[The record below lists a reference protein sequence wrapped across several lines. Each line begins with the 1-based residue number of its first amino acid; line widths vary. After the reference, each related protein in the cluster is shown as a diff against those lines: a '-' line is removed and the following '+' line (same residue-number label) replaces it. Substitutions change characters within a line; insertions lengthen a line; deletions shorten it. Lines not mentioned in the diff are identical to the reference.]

1 MTMKLPLKDYF
12 ELLYKYLKRQKFMVI
27 LLFFILVMNLVIQL
41 VNPQIL
47 RYYIDAVTQNEGIE
61 NLLIAALL
69 FIGFGIIRQVFKI
82 VSTYIS
88 EKVGWTAT
96 NALRSDLIKH
106 CINLDMDFHKAHQS
120 GEMLERVDGD
130 INALFSFFSTF
141 VLQLLSNLGLL
152 IGIILLL
159 YREDWRIG
167 LTLTVI
173 AILDMV
179 VMKYIEKKSL
189 KHWEKSR
196 AYNAQLYGFLGEQIT
211 SVEDINT
218 CGAKNYTMNSLYKL
232 YRKMLPIEV
241 KASLGHYYMWI
252 ANIIVFALGNAAA
265 LILSAY
271 FYGNSLI
278 TCGTVYLIFYYVELM
293 ASPLEEIRSQMQR
306 LQRSEASIKR
316 VKELLQIK
324 SRIEYGRK
332 NLDNED
338 SIDVDL
344 EKVSF
349 NYEDGEAVL
358 KDININIEKNT
369 ILGVLGHTG
378 SGKTTLARLIVR
390 LYDVCSGSIKF
401 NGENLKSMTK
411 ESLMENISYVTQEV
425 QIFHATVRENLT
437 LFNPNIKDDT
447 ILKVIEDIG
456 LTPWL
461 NNLPEGLNTILDNG
475 GSGLSSGE
483 AQLLA
488 FVRVFLKNPKL
499 VILDEATSKLDPV
512 TEGLIDRA
520 LNKLL
525 GDRTC
530 IIIAH
535 RLGTVG
541 RADNILILEEGTV
554 LEYGNRKELC
564 KDRSSK
570 FYNLLQKGMEEV
582 LV

>member
-1 MTMKLPLKDYF
+1 
-12 ELLYKYLKRQKFMVI
+12 
-27 LLFFILVMNLVIQL
+27 
-41 VNPQIL
+41 L
-47 RYYIDAVTQNEGIE
+47 RYYIDAVTE
-61 NLLIAALL
+61 NLGSENLVIAALL
-69 FIGFGIIRQVFKI
+69 FIAFGIIRQVFKI
-82 VSTYIS
+82 ISTYIS
-88 EKVGWTAT
+88 EKVGWRAT
-96 NALRSDLIKH
+96 NALRGDLIEH
-106 CINLDMDFHKAHQS
+106 CINLDMDFHKTHQS

-130 INALFSFFSTF
+130 VNALFSFFSTF
-141 VLQLLSNLGLL
+141 VLQFISNLGLL

-159 YREDWRIG
+159 YKEDWRIG
-167 LTLTVI
+167 LTLTMI

-179 VMKYIEKKSL
+179 VMKYIEKHSS

-196 AYNAQLYGFLGEQIT
+196 EYSAQLYGFLGEHIT

-218 CGAKNYTMNSLYKL
+218 CGSKNYTMNSLYKL
-232 YRKMLPIEV
+232 FRKMLPVEI

-278 TCGTVYLIFYYVELM
+278 TFGTVYLIFHYVELM
-293 ASPLEEIRSQMQR
+293 ANPLEEIRSQMQK
-306 LQRSEASIKR
+306 LQRAEASIKR
-316 VKELLQIK
+316 IKELLQIK
-324 SRIEYGRK
+324 STIKYGYNGLNSK
-332 NLDNED
+332 D
-338 SIDVDL
+338 SIDVAIDG
-344 EKVSF
+344 VSF
-349 NYEDGEAVL
+349 SYEDGEAVL

-390 LYDVCSGSIKF
+390 IYDVCNGAIRF
-401 NGENLKSMTK
+401 NGEDLKSFTK

-437 LFNPNIKDDT
+437 LFNPSIKDET
-447 ILKVIEDIG
+447 ILNIIEDIG
-456 LTPWL
+456 LMPWL
-461 NNLPEGLNTILDNG
+461 NNLPQGLNTILDNG

-499 VILDEATSKLDPV
+499 VILDEATSKLDPI
-512 TEGLIDRA
+512 TEGLIDNA

-525 GDRTC
+525 QNRTC

-541 RADNILILEEGTV
+541 RADSILILEEGTIV
-554 LEYGNRKELC
+554 EYGNRKKLY
-564 KDRSSK
+564 KDNNSK

-582 LV
+582 LA

>member
-1 MTMKLPLKDYF
+1 MKLPLKDYF
-12 ELLYKYLKRQKFMVI
+12 GLLYKYLKKQKFMVI
-27 LLFFILVMNLVIQL
+27 LLFFILIMNLVIQL

-47 RYYIDAVTQNEGIE
+47 RYYIDAVTQNSGIE

-69 FIGFGIIRQVFKI
+69 FIGFGIVRQVFKI

-218 CGAKNYTMNSLYKL
+218 CGAKDYTMNSLYKL

-241 KASLGHYYMWI
+241 KATLGHYYMWI

-278 TCGTVYLIFYYVELM
+278 TFGTVYLIFYYVELM

-306 LQRSEASIKR
+306 LQRAEASIKR

-324 SRIEYGRK
+324 SRIEYGSK
-332 NLDNED
+332 NLDNKD
-338 SIDVDL
+338 SIDVSL

-369 ILGVLGHTG
+369 VLGVLGHTG

-488 FVRVFLKNPKL
+488 FVRVFLKNPNL
-499 VILDEATSKLDPV
+499 VILDEATSKLDPI

-525 GDRTC
+525 EDRTC

-535 RLGTVG
+535 RLGTVK
-541 RADNILILEEGTV
+541 RAHNILILEEGKV
-554 LEYGNRKELC
+554 SEYGNRKELC
-564 KDRSSK
+564 KDKSSK

>member
-1 MTMKLPLKDYF
+1 MKLPLKDYF

-27 LLFFILVMNLVIQL
+27 LLFLILVTNLVIQL

-69 FIGFGIIRQVFKI
+69 FIGFGIVRQVFKI

-141 VLQLLSNLGLL
+141 VLLL

-189 KHWEKSR
+189 KYWEKSR
-196 AYNAQLYGFLGEQIT
+196 EYSAQLYGFLGEQIT

-218 CGAKNYTMNSLYKL
+218 CGAKNYAMNSLYKL

-278 TCGTVYLIFYYVELM
+278 TFGTVYLIFYYVELM
-293 ASPLEEIRSQMQR
+293 VSPLEEIRSQMQR
-306 LQRSEASIKR
+306 LQRAEASIKR

-324 SRIEYGRK
+324 SRIDYGSK

-338 SIDVDL
+338 SIDVSL

-369 ILGVLGHTG
+369 VLGVLGHTG

-401 NGENLKSMTK
+401 NGENLKSVTK
-411 ESLMENISYVTQEV
+411 ESLMKNISYVTQEV

-437 LFNPNIKDDT
+437 LFNPNIKDDI

-456 LTPWL
+456 LMPWL
-461 NNLPEGLNTILDNG
+461 NNLPKGLDTILDNG

-499 VILDEATSKLDPV
+499 VILDEATSKLDPI

-525 GDRTC
+525 KDRTC

-541 RADNILILEEGTV
+541 RAHNILILEEGKV

-564 KDRSSK
+564 KDKSSK

>member
-1 MTMKLPLKDYF
+1 MKLPLKDYF

-167 LTLTVI
+167 LALTMI
-173 AILDMV
+173 AILDMI

-252 ANIIVFALGNAAA
+252 VNIIVFALGNAAA

-278 TCGTVYLIFYYVELM
+278 TFGTVYLIFYYVELM

-306 LQRSEASIKR
+306 LQRAEASIKR

-324 SRIEYGRK
+324 SRIEYGSK

-499 VILDEATSKLDPV
+499 VILDEATSKLDPI

-525 GDRTC
+525 EDRTC

-554 LEYGNRKELC
+554 LEYGNRKELR

>member
-1 MTMKLPLKDYF
+1 MKLPLKDYF
-12 ELLYKYLKRQKFMVI
+12 GLLYKYLKKQKFMVI
-27 LLFFILVMNLVIQL
+27 LLFLILVTNLVIQL

-47 RYYIDAVTQNEGIE
+47 RYYIDAVTQNSGIE
-61 NLLIAALL
+61 NLVIAALL
-69 FIGFGIIRQVFKI
+69 FIGFGIVRQVFKI

-167 LTLTVI
+167 LTLTMI
-173 AILDMV
+173 AILDMIA
-179 VMKYIEKKSL
+179 MKYIEKKSL

-241 KASLGHYYMWI
+241 KATLGHYYMWI

-265 LILSAY
+265 LILSTY
-271 FYGNSLI
+271 FYENSLI
-278 TCGTVYLIFYYVELM
+278 TFGTVYLIFYYVELM
-293 ASPLEEIRSQMQR
+293 VSPLEEIRSQMQR
-306 LQRSEASIKR
+306 LQRAEASIKR

-324 SRIEYGRK
+324 SRIEYGSK

-338 SIDVDL
+338 SIDVSLD
-344 EKVSF
+344 KVSF
-349 NYEDGEAVL
+349 NYEDGETVL

-369 ILGVLGHTG
+369 VLGVLGHTG

-456 LTPWL
+456 LMPWL
-461 NNLPEGLNTILDNG
+461 NNLPKGLDTILDNG

-499 VILDEATSKLDPV
+499 VILDEATSKLDPI

-525 GDRTC
+525 EDRTC

-541 RADNILILEEGTV
+541 RASNILILEEGKV

-564 KDRSSK
+564 KDKSSK

>member
-1 MTMKLPLKDYF
+1 MKLPLKDYF

-27 LLFFILVMNLVIQL
+27 LLFFILIVNLVIQL

-96 NALRSDLIKH
+96 NALRSNLIKH

-130 INALFSFFSTF
+130 INSLFSFFSTF

-173 AILDMV
+173 AILDMI

-218 CGAKNYTMNSLYKL
+218 CGSRNYTMNSLYKL

-252 ANIIVFALGNAAA
+252 VNIIVFALGNAAA

-271 FYGNSLI
+271 FYENSLI
-278 TCGTVYLIFYYVELM
+278 TFGTVYLIFYYVELM
-293 ASPLEEIRSQMQR
+293 SSPLEEIRSQMQR
-306 LQRSEASIKR
+306 LQRAEASIKR

-324 SRIEYGRK
+324 SRIEYGSK
-332 NLDNED
+332 NLDNEN
-338 SIDVDL
+338 SIGVSL

-369 ILGVLGHTG
+369 VLGVLGHTG

-461 NNLPEGLNTILDNG
+461 NNLPEGLNTILDTG

-499 VILDEATSKLDPV
+499 VILDEATSKLDPI

-525 GDRTC
+525 EDRTC

-541 RADNILILEEGTV
+541 RANNILILEEGTV

>member
-1 MTMKLPLKDYF
+1 MKLPLKDYF
-12 ELLYKYLKRQKFMVI
+12 QLLYKYLKRQKFMVI

-69 FIGFGIIRQVFKI
+69 FMGFGIIRQVFKI

-167 LTLTVI
+167 LTLTMI

-179 VMKYIEKKSL
+179 AMKYIEKKSL

-252 ANIIVFALGNAAA
+252 ANIIVFALGNVVA

-278 TCGTVYLIFYYVELM
+278 TFGTVYLIFYYVELM
-293 ASPLEEIRSQMQR
+293 SSPLEEIRSQMQK
-306 LQRSEASIKR
+306 LQRAEASIKR

-324 SRIEYGRK
+324 SRIEYGIK

-338 SIDVDL
+338 SIDLSL

-349 NYEDGEAVL
+349 SYEDGEAVL

-369 ILGVLGHTG
+369 VLGVLGHTG

-456 LTPWL
+456 LTSWL

-499 VILDEATSKLDPV
+499 VILDEATSKLDPI

-525 GDRTC
+525 EERTC

-582 LV
+582 LA

>member
-1 MTMKLPLKDYF
+1 MKLPLKDYF
-12 ELLYKYLKRQKFMVI
+12 GLLYKYLKKQKFMVI
-27 LLFFILVMNLVIQL
+27 LLFFILIMNLVIQL

-47 RYYIDAVTQNEGIE
+47 RYYIDAVTQNKGIE
-61 NLLIAALL
+61 NLLIAALS
-69 FIGFGIIRQVFKI
+69 FIGFGIVRQVFKI

-167 LTLTVI
+167 LTLTMI
-173 AILDMV
+173 AILDMIA
-179 VMKYIEKKSL
+179 MKYIEKKSL

-241 KASLGHYYMWI
+241 KATLGHYYMWI

-271 FYGNSLI
+271 FYENSLI
-278 TCGTVYLIFYYVELM
+278 TFGTVYLIFYYVELM

-306 LQRSEASIKR
+306 LQRAEASIKR

-324 SRIEYGRK
+324 SRIEYGSK

>member
-1 MTMKLPLKDYF
+1 MKLPLKDYF

-27 LLFFILVMNLVIQL
+27 LLFFILIVNLVIQL

-96 NALRSDLIKH
+96 NALRSNLIKH

-130 INALFSFFSTF
+130 INSLFSFFSTF

-173 AILDMV
+173 AILDMI

-252 ANIIVFALGNAAA
+252 VNIIVFALGNAAA

-271 FYGNSLI
+271 FYENSLI
-278 TCGTVYLIFYYVELM
+278 TFGTVYLIFYYVELM
-293 ASPLEEIRSQMQR
+293 VNPLEEIRSQMQR
-306 LQRSEASIKR
+306 LQRAEASIKR

-324 SRIEYGRK
+324 SRIEYGSK
-332 NLDNED
+332 NLDNEN
-338 SIDVDL
+338 SIGVSL

-369 ILGVLGHTG
+369 VLGVLGHTG

-461 NNLPEGLNTILDNG
+461 NNLPEGLNTILDTG

-499 VILDEATSKLDPV
+499 VILDEATSKLDPI

-525 GDRTC
+525 EDRTC

-541 RADNILILEEGTV
+541 RANNILILEEGTV

>member
-1 MTMKLPLKDYF
+1 MKLPLKDYF
-12 ELLYKYLKRQKFMVI
+12 ELLYKYLKRQKIMVI
-27 LLFFILVMNLVIQL
+27 LLFLILLMNLVIQL

-252 ANIIVFALGNAAA
+252 ANILVFALGNAAA

-278 TCGTVYLIFYYVELM
+278 TFGTVYLIFYYVELM

-306 LQRSEASIKR
+306 LQRAEASIKR

-324 SRIEYGRK
+324 SRIEYGSK
-332 NLDNED
+332 NLDNKEY
-338 SIDVDL
+338 IDVSL

-349 NYEDGEAVL
+349 SYEDGEAVL

-369 ILGVLGHTG
+369 VLGVLGHTG

-456 LTPWL
+456 LTSWL
-461 NNLPEGLNTILDNG
+461 SNLPEGLNTILDNG

-488 FVRVFLKNPKL
+488 FVRVFLKDPKL
-499 VILDEATSKLDPV
+499 VILDEATSKLDPI

-525 GDRTC
+525 EDRTC

-541 RADNILILEEGTV
+541 RAHNILILEEGKV

-564 KDRSSK
+564 KDKSSK
-570 FYNLLQKGMEEV
+570 FYSLLQKGMEEV

>member
-1 MTMKLPLKDYF
+1 MKLPLKDYF

-27 LLFFILVMNLVIQL
+27 LLFFILIVNLVIQL

-96 NALRSDLIKH
+96 NTLRSDLIKH

-167 LTLTVI
+167 LTLTMI

-179 VMKYIEKKSL
+179 AMKYIEKKSL

-252 ANIIVFALGNAAA
+252 ANIIVFALGNVAA

-278 TCGTVYLIFYYVELM
+278 TFGTVYLIFYYVELM
-293 ASPLEEIRSQMQR
+293 SSPLEEIRSQMQR
-306 LQRSEASIKR
+306 LQRAEASIKR

-324 SRIEYGRK
+324 SRIEYGSK
-332 NLDNED
+332 NLDNKEY
-338 SIDVDL
+338 IDVSL

-349 NYEDGEAVL
+349 SYEDGEAVL
-358 KDININIEKNT
+358 KDMNINIEKNT
-369 ILGVLGHTG
+369 VLGVLGHTG

-456 LTPWL
+456 LTSWL

-499 VILDEATSKLDPV
+499 VILDEATSKLDPI
-512 TEGLIDRA
+512 TEGLIDKA

-525 GDRTC
+525 ENRTC

-541 RADNILILEEGTV
+541 RAHNILILEEGKV
-554 LEYGNRKELC
+554 LEHGNRKELC
-564 KDRSSK
+564 KDKSSK
-570 FYNLLQKGMEEV
+570 FYSLLQKGMEEV

>member
-1 MTMKLPLKDYF
+1 MKLPLKDYF
-12 ELLYKYLKRQKFMVI
+12 KLLYKYLKKQKLMVI
-27 LLFFILVMNLVIQL
+27 LLFLILVTNLVIQL
-41 VNPQIL
+41 ANPQIL
-47 RYYIDAVTQNEGIE
+47 RYYIDAVTE
-61 NLLIAALL
+61 NLSSENLVIAALL

-82 VSTYIS
+82 ISTYIS
-88 EKVGWTAT
+88 EKVGWRAT
-96 NALRSDLIKH
+96 NALRSDLIEH
-106 CINLDMDFHKAHQS
+106 CINLDMDFHKTHQS

-130 INALFSFFSTF
+130 VNALFSFFSTF
-141 VLQLLSNLGLL
+141 VLQFISNLGLL
-152 IGIILLL
+152 IGIILLI

-167 LTLTVI
+167 LTLTFI
-173 AILDMV
+173 AILDMLA
-179 VMKYIEKKSL
+179 MKYIEKKSL

-196 AYNAQLYGFLGEQIT
+196 EYSAQLYGFLGEQIT

-241 KASLGHYYMWI
+241 KATLGHYYMWI
-252 ANIIVFALGNAAA
+252 ANIVVFALGNTAA

-278 TCGTVYLIFYYVELM
+278 TFGTVYLIFYYIELM
-293 ASPLEEIRSQMQR
+293 ANPLEEIRSQMQK
-306 LQRSEASIKR
+306 LQRAEASIKR
-316 VKELLQIK
+316 VKELLRTK
-324 SRIEYGRK
+324 SIIEYGDK
-332 NLDNED
+332 DLDSKEF
-338 SIDVDL
+338 IDVDING
-344 EKVSF
+344 VSF
-349 NYEDGEAVL
+349 SYEDGEVVL
-358 KDININIEKNT
+358 KDIDINIEKNT
-369 ILGVLGHTG
+369 VLGVLGHTG

-401 NGENLKSMTK
+401 NEENLRHVTK

-437 LFNPNIKDDT
+437 LFNPNIKDET
-447 ILKVIEDIG
+447 ILNVIEDIG
-456 LTPWL
+456 LMPWL
-461 NNLPEGLNTILDNG
+461 NNLPNGLNTVLDNG

-499 VILDEATSKLDPV
+499 VILDEATSKLDPI
-512 TEGLIDRA
+512 TEGLIDEA

-525 GDRTC
+525 KNRTC
-530 IIIAH
+530 MIIAH

-554 LEYGNRKELC
+554 VEYGNRKKLC
-564 KDRSSK
+564 KDKNSK

>member
-1 MTMKLPLKDYF
+1 MKLPLKDYF

-69 FIGFGIIRQVFKI
+69 FIGFGVIRQVFKI

-278 TCGTVYLIFYYVELM
+278 TFGTVYLIFYYVELM

-306 LQRSEASIKR
+306 LQRAEASIKR

-324 SRIEYGRK
+324 SRIEYGSK

-369 ILGVLGHTG
+369 VLGVLGHTG

-456 LTPWL
+456 LIPWL

-488 FVRVFLKNPKL
+488 FVRVFLKDPKL
-499 VILDEATSKLDPV
+499 VILDEATSKLDPI

-525 GDRTC
+525 EDRTC

-541 RADNILILEEGTV
+541 RANNILILEEGKV

>member
-1 MTMKLPLKDYF
+1 MKLPLKDYF
-12 ELLYKYLKRQKFMVI
+12 GLLYKYLKKQKLMVI
-27 LLFFILVMNLVIQL
+27 LLFLILVINLVIQL
-41 VNPQIL
+41 ANPQIL
-47 RYYIDAVTQNEGIE
+47 RYYIDTVTE
-61 NLLIAALL
+61 NLGSENLVIAALL
-69 FIGFGIIRQVFKI
+69 FIGFGIIRQVFKVI
-82 VSTYIS
+82 STYIS
-88 EKVGWTAT
+88 EKVGWRAT
-96 NALRSDLIKH
+96 NALRSDLIEH
-106 CINLDMDFHKAHQS
+106 CINLDMDFHKTHQS

-130 INALFSFFSTF
+130 VNALFSFFSTF

-152 IGIILLL
+152 IGIILLI

-167 LTLTVI
+167 LTLTFI
-173 AILDMV
+173 AILDMLA
-179 VMKYIEKKSL
+179 MKYIEKKSL

-196 AYNAQLYGFLGEQIT
+196 EYSAQLYGFLGEQIT

-241 KASLGHYYMWI
+241 KATLGHYYMWI
-252 ANIIVFALGNAAA
+252 ANIVVFALGNAAA

-278 TCGTVYLIFYYVELM
+278 TFGTVYLIFYYIELM
-293 ASPLEEIRSQMQR
+293 ANPLEEIRSQMQK
-306 LQRSEASIKR
+306 LQRAEASIKR
-316 VKELLQIK
+316 VKELLKTK
-324 SRIEYGRK
+324 SIIEYGDK
-332 NLDNED
+332 DLDSKEF
-338 SIDVDL
+338 IDVDING
-344 EKVSF
+344 VSF
-349 NYEDGEAVL
+349 SYEDGEAVL

-369 ILGVLGHTG
+369 VLGVLGHTG

-401 NGENLKSMTK
+401 NGENLRNVTK

-425 QIFHATVRENLT
+425 QIFHTTVRENLT
-437 LFNPNIKDDT
+437 LFNPNIKDET
-447 ILKVIEDIG
+447 ILNVIEDIG
-456 LTPWL
+456 LIPWL
-461 NNLPEGLNTILDNG
+461 NNLPDGLNTILDNG

-499 VILDEATSKLDPV
+499 VILDEATSKLDPI

-525 GDRTC
+525 ENRTC

-554 LEYGNRKELC
+554 VEYGNRRKLC
-564 KDRSSK
+564 KDKNSK

>member
-1 MTMKLPLKDYF
+1 MKLPIKDYF
-12 ELLYKYLKRQKFMVI
+12 GLLYKYLKKQKNMVI
-27 LLFFILVMNLVIQL
+27 LLFFILVTNLVIQL
-41 VNPQIL
+41 ANPQIL
-47 RYYIDAVTQNEGIE
+47 RYYIDAVTE
-61 NLLIAALL
+61 NLGSENLVIAAIL
-69 FIGFGIIRQVFKI
+69 FIAFGIIRQVFKI
-82 VSTYIS
+82 ISTYIS

-96 NALRSDLIKH
+96 NALRGDLIEH
-106 CINLDMDFHKAHQS
+106 CINLDMDFHKTHQS

-130 INALFSFFSTF
+130 VNALFSFFSTF
-141 VLQLLSNLGLL
+141 VLQFISNLGLL

-159 YREDWRIG
+159 YKEDWRIG
-167 LTLTVI
+167 LTLTMI
-173 AILDMV
+173 AILDML
-179 VMKYIEKKSL
+179 VMKYIEKHSS

-196 AYNAQLYGFLGEQIT
+196 EFSAQLYGFLGEQIT

-218 CGAKNYTMNSLYKL
+218 CGSKNYTMNSLYKL
-232 YRKMLPIEV
+232 FRKMLPVEI
-241 KASLGHYYMWI
+241 KATLGHYYMWI

-278 TCGTVYLIFYYVELM
+278 TFGTVYLIFHYVELM
-293 ASPLEEIRSQMQR
+293 ANPLEEIRSQMQK
-306 LQRSEASIKR
+306 LQRAEASIKR
-316 VKELLQIK
+316 IKELLQIK
-324 SRIEYGRK
+324 STIKYG
-332 NLDNED
+332 DNGLNSKD
-338 SIDVDL
+338 SIDVAIDG
-344 EKVSF
+344 VSF
-349 NYEDGEAVL
+349 SYEDGEAVL

-390 LYDVCSGSIKF
+390 IYDVCSGTIRF
-401 NGENLKSMTK
+401 NGEDLKSFTK

-437 LFNPNIKDDT
+437 LFNPSIKDET
-447 ILKVIEDIG
+447 ILNIIEDIG
-456 LTPWL
+456 LMPWL
-461 NNLPEGLNTILDNG
+461 DNLPQGLNTILDNG

-499 VILDEATSKLDPV
+499 VILDEATSKLDPI
-512 TEGLIDRA
+512 TEGLIDNA

-525 GDRTC
+525 QNRTC

-541 RADNILILEEGTV
+541 RADSILILEEGTIV
-554 LEYGNRKELC
+554 EYGNRNQLY
-564 KDRSSK
+564 KDNNSK

-582 LV
+582 LA

>member
-1 MTMKLPLKDYF
+1 MKLPLKDYF

-27 LLFFILVMNLVIQL
+27 LLFIILVMNLVIQL

-152 IGIILLL
+152 VGIILLL

-252 ANIIVFALGNAAA
+252 ANIIVFALGNVAA

-278 TCGTVYLIFYYVELM
+278 TFGTVYLIFYYVELM
-293 ASPLEEIRSQMQR
+293 TSPLEEIRSQMQR
-306 LQRSEASIKR
+306 LQRAEASIKR

-324 SRIEYGRK
+324 SRIEYGSK
-332 NLDNED
+332 NLDNKEY
-338 SIDVDL
+338 IDVDL

-369 ILGVLGHTG
+369 VLGVLGHTG

-390 LYDVCSGSIKF
+390 LYDACSGSIKF

-447 ILKVIEDIG
+447 IFKVIEDIG

-499 VILDEATSKLDPV
+499 VILDEATSKLDPI

-525 GDRTC
+525 EDRTC

>member
-167 LTLTVI
+167 LALTMI
-173 AILDMV
+173 AILDMI

-252 ANIIVFALGNAAA
+252 VNIIVFALGNAAA

-278 TCGTVYLIFYYVELM
+278 TFGTVYLIFYYVELM

-306 LQRSEASIKR
+306 LQRAEASIKR

-324 SRIEYGRK
+324 SRIEYGSK

-499 VILDEATSKLDPV
+499 VILDEATSKLDPI

-525 GDRTC
+525 EDRTC

-554 LEYGNRKELC
+554 LEYGNRKELR

>member
-1 MTMKLPLKDYF
+1 MKLPLKDYF

-278 TCGTVYLIFYYVELM
+278 TFGTVYLIFYYVELM

-306 LQRSEASIKR
+306 LQRAEASIKR

-324 SRIEYGRK
+324 SRIEYGSK

-369 ILGVLGHTG
+369 VLGVLGHTG

-456 LTPWL
+456 LIPWL

-488 FVRVFLKNPKL
+488 FVRVFLKDPKL
-499 VILDEATSKLDPV
+499 VILDEATSKLDPI

-525 GDRTC
+525 EDRTC

-541 RADNILILEEGTV
+541 RANNILILEEGKV